1 MNKHTMKAKFIVLDS
16 ISGDDRDDMNVLA
29 FVTFNNF
36 VDSLTTTLDDQK
48 VTIVDDE
55 DEQDKLLNS

>member
-1 MNKHTMKAKFIVLDS
+1 MNKHTMKAKVIVLDS

-36 VDSLTTTLDDQK
+36 VDSLTTTLNDQK
-48 VTIVDDE
+48 ITIVDDE

>member
-1 MNKHTMKAKFIVLDS
+1 MNKHTMKAKVIVLDS